1 MLLFFFSS
9 EGNCQLLHER
19 LTAVKKERDTI
30 ETDSRA
36 KIGTLS
42 QNLKE
47 LQTSSKTLMEQFRVQ
62 TKQCEHLD
70 TENKQLTEYVVRENT
85 FSYCEFES
93 IFV

>member
-1 MLLFFFSS
+1 MRSIDCSS

-30 ETDSRA
+30 ETESRA

-47 LQTSSKTLMEQFRVQ
+47 LQHSSKTLMDQFRVQ
-62 TKQCEHLD
+62 SKQCEHLD
-70 TENKQLTEYVVRENT
+70 RENKQLTEYVVRT
-85 FSYCEFES
+85 VRCVCSPHHAS
-93 IFV
+93 V